1 MVQVV
6 ILQLAKKREKVVT
19 LRMDQDSF
27 KTVEDYAKGKGL
39 SVSAY
44 ITSVLDS
51 YSEWFIPLASN
62 ERIAIP
68 KKALYQLFS
77 YASKESLDELVKV
90 WEDEPKNALRL
101 LGGEFN
107 LESVL
112 NSMSKVS
119 KYLMGTDARITTTEQ
134 KNTWIVIRHNLGKNF
149 SYFWNRMFAH
159 FFEPL
164 QDQVDVVTEYDDT
177 TISIRLKEK

>member
-1 MVQVV
+1 
-6 ILQLAKKREKVVT
+6 
-19 LRMDQDSF
+19 MDHDSF

-51 YSEWFIPLASN
+51 YTEWYIPLASN

-68 KKALYQLFS
+68 KKALYQLYS
-77 YASKESLDELVKV
+77 YASKESLDELVKE

-101 LGGEFN
+101 LGGGFN
-107 LESVL
+107 LESAL
-112 NSMSKVS
+112 NAVSKVS
-119 KYLMGTDARITTTEQ
+119 KYLMGTDARIIATEQ
-134 KNTWIVIRHNLGKNF
+134 KDTWIVIRHNLGKNF
-149 SYFWNRMFAH
+149 SYFWNQMFMR

-164 QDQVDVVTEYDDT
+164 RDQVDIATEYDET

>member
-1 MVQVV
+1 MN
-6 ILQLAKKREKVVT
+6 E
-19 LRMDQDSF
+19 DSF

-77 YASKESLDELVKV
+77 YASRDSLDNLVKV

-107 LESVL
+107 LESAL
-112 NSMSKVS
+112 NSVSKVS
-119 KYLMGTDARITTTEQ
+119 KYLMGTDARIITTEQ

-149 SYFWNRMFAH
+149 SYFWNQMFTH
-159 FFEPL
+159 FFEQL
-164 QDQVDVVTEYDDT
+164 QDQVDIVTEHDDT

>member
-1 MVQVV
+1 
-6 ILQLAKKREKVVT
+6 LPKKKEKVVT
-19 LRMDQDSF
+19 LRMDQESF

-51 YSEWFIPLASN
+51 YTEWFIPLASN
-62 ERIAIP
+62 ERIAFP

-77 YASKESLDELVKV
+77 YASKESLDNLVKE
-90 WEDEPKNALRL
+90 WADEPKNALRL
-101 LGGEFN
+101 LVGEFN

-112 NSMSKVS
+112 DSVSKVS
-119 KYLMGTDARITTTEQ
+119 KYLMGTDARIITTEQ
-134 KNTWIVIRHNLGKNF
+134 KDTWIVIRHNLGENF
-149 SYFWNRMFAH
+149 SYFWNRMFLH
-159 FFEPL
+159 FFGLL
-164 QDQVDVVTEYDDT
+164 QSRIDITTEYDDT